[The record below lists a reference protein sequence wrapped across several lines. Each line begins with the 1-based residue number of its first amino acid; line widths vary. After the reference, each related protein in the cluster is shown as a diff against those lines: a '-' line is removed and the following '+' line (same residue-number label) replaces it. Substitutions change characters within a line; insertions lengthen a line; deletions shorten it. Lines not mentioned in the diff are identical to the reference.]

1 MDHKLFYDTMESQA
15 VIIPIF
21 GMGQK
26 FSTALGA
33 ISGKSL
39 ILIEPSSVT
48 ISTKASFSCTSVD
61 NCGNSRAF
69 KSTDSEVDMLS
80 AELLDEGSVVL
91 EPVQAANNKRLAAA
105 VSVNRIFHSFIPSS
119 FLNDNHNKKRHR
131 RKRRFCGMRKKQTER
146 CRPLF
151 RCLL

>member
-1 MDHKLFYDTMESQA
+1 
-15 VIIPIF
+15 
-21 GMGQK
+21 MGQK
-26 FSTALGA
+26 VFDCFGA

-48 ISTKASFSCTSVD
+48 ISTKASFSCTTVD

-69 KSTDSEVDMLS
+69 KSTDSEVDVLS

-105 VSVNRIFHSFIPSS
+105 VSAIGFFSFFHSFQF
-119 FLNDNHNKKRHR
+119 FLMIIITKKRHR
-131 RKRRFCGMRKKQTER
+131 RKRRFCGMRKKQAER